1 MSQYQVS
8 PGFPRGQVLGTTWS
22 HPIEKTDPT
31 VTGQSQ
37 VNTKKAF
44 SDVHAK
50 TGAVLSNEIVTCVA
64 VQNTTGAAVLPGTN
78 QTVKGYVGVVD
89 EYLPAAGAPD
99 KEIYWLVIDGPTQ
112 QPLGTR
118 VSLIAAGT
126 PTPRMVLDDEGNEVP
141 ERSGNPGEDTD
152 TTADAAPV
160 TTPDTTTPPDTTT
173 DAVPVT
179 DSATTT
185 NP

>member
-78 QTVKGYVGVVD
+78 QTVKGYAGVVD

-118 VSLIAAGT
+118 VSLIAAGAAE
-126 PTPRMVLDDEGNEVP
+126 PRMVLDEDGNEVP

-152 TTADAAPV
+152 G
-160 TTPDTTTPPDTTT
+160 TT

-179 DSATTT
+179 DPDTTT